1 MLSRHCA
8 SSRPRGSKGIC
19 RFTLSHRRVYP
30 DIMSASPSYHVA
42 CDLGAESGRVMLGIF
57 DGSRLALEEV
67 HRFPNGPIRV
77 LGSMRWDLLGL
88 HREILQGLR
97 LVTARNVPI
106 ASLGIDSWAIDFA
119 LLRAGEPLLRPA
131 YHYRDP
137 RNEAAFRAARNE
149 DFERLVF
156 PETGI
161 QFMPINT
168 LYQLLADQAAE
179 PEMLRFAERL
189 LMVADWCHYLLCG
202 RAMAEATNASTTQLF
217 DPRTQSWSEK
227 LIAHF
232 QFPRGLFPE
241 IVPPGTVLGPL
252 LPEVMQGTGLGPVP
266 VIAGCTHDT
275 AAAVAAVPAQGG
287 DWAYLS
293 SGTWSL
299 IGVELLEPLIN
310 DEVRTANFTNE
321 VGYGGSIR
329 FLKNVIGMWLVQ
341 ECRRIWAR
349 DGRDHNYAALSRMA
363 DEAVPLRSLIQ
374 ANDPRFH
381 CPADMPAEIRAYCRE
396 TGQPEPQTPTEIV
409 RCIFDS
415 LALLYAANLDE
426 IERLTGRR
434 IWVLHIVGG
443 GSRNELL
450 NQLTADASGRIVL
463 AGPVEA
469 TALGNV
475 LSQML
480 ALGALPTL
488 QAARTLV
495 RDSFTLTRYEPR
507 PDHQWHE
514 ARARF
519 ARLPG

>member
-1 MLSRHCA
+1 M
-8 SSRPRGSKGIC
+8 P
-19 RFTLSHRRVYP
+19 
-30 DIMSASPSYHVA
+30 ASPSYHIA
-42 CDLGAESGRVMLGIF
+42 CDLGAESGRVMLGVF
-57 DGSRLALEEV
+57 DGSQLALEEV
-67 HRFPNGPIRV
+67 YRFPNGPIRV
-77 LGSMRWDLLGL
+77 LGSIRWNLLGL
-88 HREILQGLR
+88 HREILHGLR
-97 LVTARNVPI
+97 LVAARNVPI
-106 ASLGIDSWAIDFA
+106 ASLGVDSWAIDFA
-119 LLRAGEPLLRPA
+119 LLRGGEPLLRPA

-137 RNEAAFRAARNE
+137 RNEAAFRAARTP
-149 DFERLVF
+149 DFEQLIF
-156 PETGI
+156 AETGI

-168 LYQLLADQAAE
+168 LYQLLADQATE
-179 PEMLRFAERL
+179 PEFLRFAERL

-202 RAMAEATNASTTQLF
+202 RAVAEATNASTTQLF
-217 DPRTQSWSEK
+217 DPRTHSWSEK

-232 QFPRGLFPE
+232 QFPRGLFPG

-252 LPEVMQGTGLGPVP
+252 LPEVSQEANLGPVQ

-275 AAAVAAVPAQGG
+275 AAAVAAVPAQGE

-299 IGVELLEPLIN
+299 IGVELPEPLIN
-310 DEVRTANFTNE
+310 DETRAANFTNE
-321 VGYGGSIR
+321 VGYGRSIR

-349 DGRDHNYAALSRMA
+349 NGRDYTYAELSRLA
-363 DEAVPLRSLIQ
+363 DEAAPLRSLIQ
-374 ANDPRFH
+374 ANDARFH
-381 CPADMPAEIRAYCRE
+381 CPADMPTEIRAYCRE
-396 TGQPEPQTPTEIV
+396 TGQPEPQTPREIA

-415 LALLYAANLDE
+415 LALLYAAKLDE

-450 NQLTADASGRIVL
+450 SRLTADASGRIVL

-480 ALGALPTL
+480 ALGTLRTL

-495 RDSFTLTRYEPR
+495 RDSFPLTRYEPH
-507 PDHQWHE
+507 PDPHWQE

-519 ARLPG
+519 AQLPG